1 MPEPKLTT
9 RQKIVQIIEGME
21 QAGSILTISGVAK
34 EAGITGPAIHTRY
47 PDLADRI
54 RDLAGKEKEQDD
66 KTQLEKRRGRI
77 KEEKA
82 KQERL
87 RKELAD
93 VKELL
98 RKADSVNAMLV
109 FENERL
115 KALNSKYFLEL
126 NRLKSPSDKK

>member
-1 MPEPKLTT
+1 
-9 RQKIVQIIEGME
+9 ME

-54 RDLAGKEKEQDD
+54 RDLAEKEKEQDD

-87 RKELAD
+87 RMELAD
-93 VKELL
+93 IKELL